1 MYYFL
6 AGRKLVQMEI
16 TEDTFE
22 PFTRNNENDAY
33 DWVNS
38 MNEKF
43 PDKYFQYFESNT
55 KIYIP
60 KEQSNL

>member
-1 MYYFL
+1 
-6 AGRKLVQMEI
+6 
-16 TEDTFE
+16 
-22 PFTRNNENDAY
+22 
-33 DWVNS
+33 

-60 KEQSNL
+60 KEQSNLWFGIE